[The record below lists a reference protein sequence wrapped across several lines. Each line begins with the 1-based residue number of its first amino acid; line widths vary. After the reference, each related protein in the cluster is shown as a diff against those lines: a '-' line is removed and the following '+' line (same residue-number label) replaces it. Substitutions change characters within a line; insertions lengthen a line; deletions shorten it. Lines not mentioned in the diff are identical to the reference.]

1 MRIIK
6 RFIFVALFLLT
17 SCAMQP
23 QRLIQLTSRS
33 PEVVI
38 NIDDFDR
45 VKHEIII
52 EMQVAGF
59 LLEGDS
65 QYYMSFVKELF
76 DVSSSQQENVK
87 VEVTYNLSQIK
98 KGIKVVLF
106 SSVIWSYDPH
116 GVVLKRDDMGDNK
129 AWLHYFTMYY
139 KELKQSQNRPEVVN
153 S

>member
-6 RFIFVALFLLT
+6 RFIFIALFLLT

-23 QRLIQLTSRS
+23 QRIIQLASRS

-45 VKHEIII
+45 VRHEIII

-59 LLEGDS
+59 LLEDDS
-65 QYYMSFVKELF
+65 QYYMSFVKELI
-76 DVSSSQQENVK
+76 DVNSSQQKNVK
-87 VEVTYNLSQIK
+87 AEVTYNLSQIK

-116 GVVLKRDDMGDNK
+116 GVVLKRDDMRDNR
-129 AWLHYFTMYY
+129 AWFHYFYNM
-139 KELKQSQNRPEVVN
+139 LREVKTIVE
-153 S
+153 SA